1 MAQISTIARP
11 YAKAVFAL
19 ARDARDFDGWQRQ
32 LELLAGFAA
41 DPALRAA
48 LGNPKFATADLGRV
62 LVESAGDKLAGP
74 GRNLVMLLAE
84 RKRLAVLPEILA
96 QFVALRRDEEKVV
109 EVELVTAVPADAAV
123 QQRFASALEAKLG
136 RSVKLHNRT
145 DAALIGGAVIKAG
158 DMVID
163 GSIRGRLE
171 QLAIA
176 LAK

>member
-32 LELLAGFAA
+32 LELLAGFAR
-41 DPALRAA
+41 DPQLRAA
-48 LGNPKFATADLGRV
+48 AANPKHSGAEVARV
-62 LVESAGDKLAGP
+62 IVEAAGDKLSGI
-74 GRNLVMLLAE
+74 GRNLVLLLAE
-84 RKRLAVLPEILA
+84 RKRLAVMPEILV
-96 QFVALRRDEEKVV
+96 QFAALRRDEEKVV
-109 EVELVTAVPADAAV
+109 EVELVTAVPADNAM
-123 QQRFASALEAKLG
+123 QQRFAKALEAKLG
-136 RSVKLHNRT
+136 RSVQLHNST
-145 DAALIGGAVIKAG
+145 DAALIGGALVKAG

-163 GSIRGRLE
+163 GSVRGRLE

>member
-1 MAQISTIARP
+1 MAQIATIARP

-41 DPALRAA
+41 DPTLRKAI
-48 LGNPKFATADLGRV
+48 GNPKVGGAELGRV
-62 LVESAGDKLAGP
+62 LVESAGDKLSAI

-84 RKRLAVLPEILA
+84 RKRLAVLPELLA
-96 QFVALRRDEEKVV
+96 QFVALRRDAEQVV
-109 EVELVTAVPADAAV
+109 EVEMVTAVPADSAT

-145 DAALIGGAVIKAG
+145 DAALIGGALVKAG

-163 GSIRGRLE
+163 GSVRGRLE

>member
-109 EVELVTAVPADAAV
+109 
-123 QQRFASALEAKLG
+123 
-136 RSVKLHNRT
+136 
-145 DAALIGGAVIKAG
+145 
-158 DMVID
+158 
-163 GSIRGRLE
+163 
-171 QLAIA
+171 
-176 LAK
+176 